1 MMRQTLYTRTL
12 LLTLA
17 ISSFF
22 LVSFSD
28 DAAEIGKCGFYADT
42 FQGRPTASGEKYNKD
57 YLTCAHKTLPFG
69 TRIRVTRLDNKK
81 SVVVRVNDRGPFIE
95 GYIVDLSRAAA
106 REIGLFD
113 GHTRVK
119 IEMMETAVSAAA
131 TDAVLLDSDSAPASS
146 QVPEASAKPVVYSK
160 TTAVNTSPKGA
171 ASSNTTT
178 VKSLSTATDQ
188 PATKVAP
195 SSSLYKVDIAQTEKS
210 GFGIQ
215 ITSLSDANNVLPIV
229 KELQA
234 RYPDKVLVNVIRD
247 EFNNPTYKIIVG
259 PYADRKTAETTQ
271 KSVAK
276 KYKKT
281 LIVDLSG
288 V

>member
-1 MMRQTLYTRTL
+1 MRQTLYTRTL
-12 LLTLA
+12 MLALTL
-17 ISSFF
+17 SSLCF
-22 LVSFSD
+22 VSFTD

-42 FQGRPTASGEKYNKD
+42 FQGRPTANGEKYNKD

-69 TRIRVTRLDNKK
+69 TKIRVTRLDTKK

-95 GYIVDLSRAAA
+95 GYVVDLSRAAA

-119 IEMMETAVSAAA
+119 IELVETAASAAA
-131 TDAVLLDSDSAPASS
+131 TDAVLLDPGS
-146 QVPEASAKPVVYSK
+146 QIPEANAKPVVYSK
-160 TTAVNTSPKGA
+160 TTTVNSSPKGIA
-171 ASSNTTT
+171 ASNTTT
-178 VKSLSTATDQ
+178 VKSLSTASTDQ
-188 PATKVAP
+188 TATKVAP
-195 SSSLYKVDIAQTEKS
+195 SSSLYKVDIASTEKI
-210 GFGIQ
+210 GFGVQ

-247 EFNNPTYKIIVG
+247 EFNNPTYKVIVG
-259 PYADRKTAETTQ
+259 PYADRKGAETAQ